1 MKFVSKQVLVD
12 DGGYGDFQEKEV
24 QQQPALVSKVTN
36 QWSGDAS
43 LSTST
48 VVDDDDGAELA
59 PAGEA
64 ALLLPRGSCPAGKGA
79 TAWTLPGA
87 LASGRIGG
95 KVRSIKD
102 EIDNAEK
109 YSTL

>member
-1 MKFVSKQVLVD
+1 
-12 DGGYGDFQEKEV
+12 
-24 QQQPALVSKVTN
+24 
-36 QWSGDAS
+36 
-43 LSTST
+43 
-48 VVDDDDGAELA
+48 
-59 PAGEA
+59 
-64 ALLLPRGSCPAGKGA
+64 LPLGSYPAGKGA